1 MVVPYQCW
9 SGLQVGKNIGSNIL
23 LLLAKIVNGSEKDG
37 GRHVKKER
45 DRQDEGTHY
54 LPNSKVFRNSA

>member
-1 MVVPYQCW
+1 M
-9 SGLQVGKNIGSNIL
+9 GKNIGSNIL